1 MIELV
6 HGRRYGKVCLCST
19 KEIELMR
26 VKGADGR
33 RVWMLDIAAY
43 GQWWTETFT
52 RKIDA
57 YRYLRGRWRISQ
69 AFWRELCADARRE
82 V

>member
-1 MIELV
+1 MLELV
-6 HGRRYGKVCLCST
+6 HGRRYGEVCLCST

-26 VKGADGR
+26 MNDADGR
-33 RVWMLDIAAY
+33 RVWVLDIAAY

-57 YRYLRGRWRISQ
+57 YRYLRGRWRVSQ

>member
-1 MIELV
+1 MLELV
-6 HGRRYGKVCLCST
+6 HGRRYGEVCLCLT

-26 VKGADGR
+26 MNDADGR
-33 RVWMLDIAAY
+33 RVWVLDIAAY

-57 YRYLRGRWRISQ
+57 YRYLRERWRISQ
-69 AFWRELCADARRE
+69 AFWRELCADARE